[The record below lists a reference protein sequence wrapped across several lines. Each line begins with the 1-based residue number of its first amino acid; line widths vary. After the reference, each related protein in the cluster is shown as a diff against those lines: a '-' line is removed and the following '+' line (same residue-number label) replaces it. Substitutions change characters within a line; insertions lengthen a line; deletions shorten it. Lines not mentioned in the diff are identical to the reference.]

1 MSSFTKCRSALYTPV
16 VDELPVYVEREDGL
30 PTYAGDEDDQEQRER
45 EDDQD
50 RVQSLLNKLLRSSD
64 ESQLDPHI
72 VKDLLRDEHQRL
84 SDIIS
89 SRTQFGTYLHELAA
103 DELSFL
109 ALAVNCLLFASI
121 STGKSE
127 TISWLISQ
135 KLTTPNIL
143 DRDGMSPLLAAVKA
157 GRTRTIQELVDL
169 GAEPDA
175 YAISAIQFI
184 ITLTYAQGFR
194 SLNAGRAAIRRTP
207 LQLAAE
213 LGNLPLVKMFIETY
227 QCDDSK
233 IAPDGQLPLR
243 LASRNGHRHVVDYLP
258 VRRGG
263 GWKRWKTAHEV
274 SMMRAMR
281 ALEAIFKFNAF
292 IFYEIPKFF
301 LWTVPKQ
308 GLVEPLMKACKWC
321 WVNRAGFLPWLKYQ
335 AQQTPARMKKFA
347 KSVWKVAKRVPKAVT
362 DVLKSTWKFCTN
374 TLPKHTWKVL
384 TKEIPKI
391 AISVSKWMWFI
402 LTSVATTIA
411 SLFQR
416 VASLIHTI
424 LSAVA
429 SFFRGLTLTDIWNG
443 FCDVLRVIFVSFPLK
458 VYDIMLDFGEL
469 TYKAMGAL
477 FGFTGKILWH
487 TGFALIYLVTYI
499 PKHIWTVIRSIGDS
513 IAKGFN
519 ELRVW
524 VNPKG

>member
-1 MSSFTKCRSALYTPV
+1 MSTFTKCESALYTPV

-30 PTYAGDEDDQEQRER
+30 PQYPGD

-50 RVQSLLNKLLRSSD
+50 RVQSLLNKLLKPHD
-64 ESQLDPHI
+64 ASQLDPHI
-72 VKDLLRDEHQRL
+72 VKDLLRDEHRRL

-89 SRTQFGTYLHELAA
+89 SRAQFGTYRHELAA

-109 ALAVNCLLFASI
+109 ALAINRLLFASI

-127 TISWLISQ
+127 PISWLISQ
-135 KLTTPNIL
+135 KLITPDIL
-143 DRDGMSPLLAAVKA
+143 DTDGMSPLLAAVKT

-175 YAISAIQFI
+175 YAIS
-184 ITLTYAQGFR
+184 GFR
-194 SLNAGRAAIRRTP
+194 SLYVGRAAIRRTP

-243 LASRNGHRHVVDYLP
+243 LASKNGHRHVVDYLP

-263 GWKRWKTAHEV
+263 GWRRWKTAHEV
-274 SMMRAMR
+274 SMMKARR
-281 ALEAIFKFNAF
+281 ALESIYTFTAF
-292 IFYEIPKFF
+292 IVYEIPKFF
-301 LWTVPKQ
+301 LWTIPKH
-308 GLVEPLMKACKWC
+308 GLVEPLMKGCKWC

-347 KSVWKVAKRVPKAVT
+347 KSVWKVAKRVPKGVA
-362 DVLKSTWKFCTN
+362 DVLKGTWKFCTN
-374 TLPKHTWKVL
+374 TLPKHIWRVL

-391 AISVSKWMWFI
+391 VTSVSKWIWFI

-416 VASLIHTI
+416 IASLVHTI

-429 SFFRGLTLTDIWNG
+429 SFFRGLTLMDIWNG

-477 FGFTGKILWH
+477 FGLAGKILWY
-487 TGFALIYLVTYI
+487 TGFALVYVVTYI
-499 PKHIWTVIRSIGDS
+499 PKQIWVVIRNMGNS
-513 IAKGFN
+513 IATGFN